1 VTRAW
6 RFALEHYAVLPLA
19 GLIAIVWANTYSVSY
34 FQVAHALAFVVNDIG
49 MAFVLA
55 YLAQE
60 VIEAALPGGTLHPW
74 RRTMVPVIAGVGG
87 TLGAIAVYAAYVH
100 AGDEEVLAQGWPIAC
115 VVDLLFCL
123 AIARTIFRRTVAVT
137 FVLLLAIASDVVG
150 LTVISRPRLVADA
163 HPAAAV
169 LIVAAIGASVVLSR
183 SGVRSVWPFLFL
195 SGPLAWLGC
204 YGAGVHPALALLPI
218 VPFFPRSARDL
229 NAIARPNQGVH
240 RTASHFEHVF
250 EYPMQV
256 IAFLF
261 GLVNAGVLLHGFG
274 TGTWAVLTASLVG
287 RPVGILAAVSIAV
300 AAGLPLPR
308 HIGWRELIVI
318 ALAAS
323 PSLPFGL
330 FVAAAVFPDGP
341 LLIETKMG
349 AISTA
354 AGVLLALAV
363 ARLLRVGRFAHL
375 AAPRQGVQAHVTQE
389 RA

>member
-1 VTRAW
+1 VIRAW
-6 RFALEHYAVLPLA
+6 RFALEHYLVLPLGA
-19 GLIAIVWANTYSVSY
+19 LIAIIWANTDAVGY
-34 FQVAHALAFVVNDIG
+34 FQVAQALAFLVNDIG

-74 RRTMVPVIAGVGG
+74 RRTVVPVIAGIGG
-87 TLGAIAVYAAYVH
+87 ALGAIAVYAAYIH

-115 VVDLLFCL
+115 AVDLLFCL
-123 AIARTIFRRTVAVT
+123 AVARSIFHRSAAVA
-137 FVLLLAIASDVVG
+137 FVLLLALASDVVG
-150 LTVISRPRLVADA
+150 LIVISRPRLVADA

-169 LIVAAIGASVVLSR
+169 LIVAAIGVSVVLRR
-183 SGVRSVWPFLFL
+183 SGVRSVWPYLGL

-204 YGAGVHPALALLPI
+204 YGAGLHPALALLPI
-218 VPFFPRSARDL
+218 VPFFPHSARDL
-229 NAIARPNQGVH
+229 NGIARPDRRAH
-240 RTASHFEHVF
+240 RRASHFESVF
-250 EYPMQV
+250 EYPVQGA
-256 IAFLF
+256 AFLF
-261 GLVNAGVLLHGFG
+261 GLVNAGVLLRGFG

-287 RPVGILAAVSIAV
+287 RPAGILAAVGIAV

-308 HIGWRELIVI
+308 HIGWRELIVM

-323 PSLPFGL
+323 PSLAFGL

-349 AISTA
+349 AIATA
-354 AGVLLALAV
+354 AGVLLALAA
-363 ARLLRVGRFAHL
+363 ARLLCVGRFAHL
-375 AAPRQGVQAHVTQE
+375 AAPGRSVHAQVTKE